1 MQFEGEGGS
10 LKGVVLMIEDEEHI
24 RIVFRDAM
32 FDEGVMVIGI
42 ATGEDGVK
50 FYRDHHNEIN
60 LVVLD
65 LSLPGIS
72 GEETFKRLKVI
83 DPNVRVVISSGF
95 PNEDVTKKFK
105 GTGVIG
111 YLQKPYD
118 YVTLVDNVN
127 KFLVGANR

>member
-1 MQFEGEGGS
+1 M
-10 LKGVVLMIEDEEHI
+10 KGVVLMIEDEEHI

-42 ATGEDGVK
+42 ANGEDGVE
-50 FYRDHHNEIN
+50 FYRDHHDEIM

-65 LSLPGIS
+65 LSLPGIT
-72 GEETFKRLKVI
+72 GEEAFYRLKSI
-83 DPNVRVVISSGF
+83 DSGVRVVISSGF
-95 PNEDVTKKFK
+95 PNEEVTKKFE

-118 YVTLVDNVN
+118 YSTLVSTMTT
-127 KFLVGANR
+127 FLTGHAG

>member
-1 MQFEGEGGS
+1 MEEEGGGRM
-10 LKGVVLMIEDEEHI
+10 KGVVLMIEDEEHI

-32 FDEGVMVIGI
+32 FDEGVMVVGI
-42 ATGEDGVK
+42 ASGEDGVK
-50 FYRDHHNEIN
+50 FYREHHDEIG

-83 DPNVRVVISSGF
+83 DPNVRVVVSSGF
-95 PNEDVTKKFK
+95 PNEDVTRKFD

-118 YVTLVDNVN
+118 YVTLVDSVN
-127 KFLVGANR
+127 KFLVGAKN

>member
-1 MQFEGEGGS
+1 M
-10 LKGVVLMIEDEEHI
+10 KGVVLMIEDEEHI

-32 FDEGVMVIGI
+32 FDEGVMVVGI

-50 FYRDHHNEIN
+50 FFHDHHHEIN

-83 DPNVRVVISSGF
+83 DPKVRVVVSSGF
-95 PNEDVTKKFK
+95 PNEDVTRKFN
-105 GTGVIG
+105 GSGVVG
-111 YLQKPYD
+111 YLQKPYN
-118 YVTLVDNVN
+118 YITLVDSVN
-127 KFLVGANR
+127 KFLVGVNS

>member
-1 MQFEGEGGS
+1 M
-10 LKGVVLMIEDEEHI
+10 KGVVLMIEDEEHI

-42 ATGEDGVK
+42 ATGEDGVR

-72 GEETFKRLKVI
+72 GEETFKQLKVI
-83 DPNVRVVISSGF
+83 DPAVRVIISSGF
-95 PNEDVTKKFK
+95 PNEDVKKKFD

-111 YLQKPYD
+111 YLQKPYT
-118 YVTLVDNVN
+118 YLTLVGTVN
-127 KFLVGANR
+127 KFLTKAKN